1 MHVHATVAI
10 KKYIINTVLH
20 IVVVTIIIYTYK

>member
-10 KKYIINTVLH
+10 KKHIINTVLDT
-20 IVVVTIIIYTYK
+20 IVVTIIMHTYK